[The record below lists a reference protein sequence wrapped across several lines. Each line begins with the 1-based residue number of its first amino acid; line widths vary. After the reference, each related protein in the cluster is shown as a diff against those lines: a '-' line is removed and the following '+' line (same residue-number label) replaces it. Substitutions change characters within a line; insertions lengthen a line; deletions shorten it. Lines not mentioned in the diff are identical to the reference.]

1 VLSVVSSENL
11 DVAQQER
18 QLVINKIIAAGVNSL
33 TSSILSSNSNPND
46 PNRQL
51 LDNFISQSFDK
62 VMAVWPMLDER
73 IKFHIFKANISEFE
87 KYMKEKSQELS

>member
-1 VLSVVSSENL
+1 MLSVVSSESP
-11 DVAQQER
+11 DIAQQER
-18 QLVINKIIAAGVNSL
+18 QIILNKIIAAGVNSL
-33 TSSILSSNSNPND
+33 TSAILTSNSNPND

-51 LDNFISQSFDK
+51 LDSFISQSFDK

-87 KYMKEKSQELS
+87 NYMREKNQEQN